1 MLEVMIEEARTS
13 VPVMVEK
20 NILFAIIVDAIS
32 VDVVFEDALSV
43 EAVIELAVKIF
54 KFKLFVHNCCPF
66 VLVVKIYPVDTND
79 PS

>member
-54 KFKLFVHNCCPF
+54 KFK
-66 VLVVKIYPVDTND
+66 Y
-79 PS
+79 